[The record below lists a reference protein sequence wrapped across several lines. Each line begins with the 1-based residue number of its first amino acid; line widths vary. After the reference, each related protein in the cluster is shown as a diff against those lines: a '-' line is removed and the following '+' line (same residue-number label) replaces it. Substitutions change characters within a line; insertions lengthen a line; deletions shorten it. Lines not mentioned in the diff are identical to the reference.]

1 MLKTHD
7 CGKLTKQDVGKTVV
21 LNGWVQRWRDL
32 GGVLFIDLRDRSGIV
47 QLVFSPEYSREAH
60 EIADRARSEWVLAVK
75 GQVVERDPETY
86 NPNLP
91 TGEIEVRVT
100 DIEILNT
107 AKTPPFPIEDG
118 IDVDEAVRLK
128 YRYLDLR
135 RPEMQR
141 TLELRAKAMRVFR
154 EYLDAHGFIEVE
166 TPILTRSTPEGA
178 RDYLVPSRVH
188 PGEFFALPQS
198 PQLFKQLLMIAGLER
213 YYQIARCFRD
223 EDLRADRQPEFTQV
237 DIETSFLSRDQ
248 LLELMEGL
256 IARLFKETI
265 GVDVPTP
272 FRRISYDEAIHKYGS
287 DKPDLRFGLEIV
299 DVTDI
304 VRNSDVKVFASV
316 AASGGVVKALNAK
329 GCAGWSRKELDDLQP
344 FAVRYGGKGLAWITV
359 KDGEWRGPI
368 VKFFKPEEI
377 AALTERLGVEEGD
390 LLCFSADKLETAA
403 NVMGNLRLKVARD
416 LGLIDEGRFEFA
428 WIVDFPLLGWNEEEK
443 RWEALHHPF
452 TRPRDEDLPLFDTDP
467 GAIRAQAY
475 DLVLN
480 GYEVGGGSMRIY
492 RRDVQEKM
500 FRALG
505 FTLEEAKERFGFFL
519 DAFEYGTPPHGGIA
533 FGFDRLV
540 MLLAG
545 RTNLRETIAF
555 PKTASATDLLTDAP
569 SEVTERQLEELHI
582 RLSAK
587 AQAEL
592 ARKRAAAEKAASA
605 ADGEVSADAQGAQSA
620 SANDP
625 GAGA

>member
-1 MLKTHD
+1 MLLKTHD
-7 CGKLTKQDVGKTVV
+7 CGHLTKQDVGRTVV

-32 GGVLFIDLRDRSGIV
+32 GGVLFIDLRDRSGII
-47 QLVFSPEYSREAH
+47 QLVFSPEFSREAH
-60 EIADRARSEWVLAVK
+60 EIADRARIEYVLAVR

-91 TGEIEVRVT
+91 TGEIEVRVAEV
-100 DIEILNT
+100 EILNT
-107 AKTPPFPIEDG
+107 AKTPPFAIEDG

-128 YRYLDLR
+128 YR
-135 RPEMQR
+135 
-141 TLELRAKAMRVFR
+141 F
-154 EYLDAHGFIEVE
+154 
-166 TPILTRSTPEGA
+166 STPEGA

-198 PQLFKQLLMIAGLER
+198 PQLFKQLLMIAGMER

-248 LLELMEGL
+248 LLDLMEGM
-256 IARLFKETI
+256 IVHLFRETI
-265 GVDVPTP
+265 GVELPRP
-272 FRRISYDEAIHKYGS
+272 FRRITWDEAIHKYGS

-304 VRNSDVKVFASV
+304 VRDSDVKVFASV

-329 GCAGWSRKELDDLQP
+329 GCANWSRKELDDLQP

-377 AALTERLGVEEGD
+377 AALSERLGVEEGD
-390 LLCFSADKLETAA
+390 LLCFSADKLKIAA
-403 NVMGNLRLKVARD
+403 NVMGQLRLKVARD
-416 LGLIDEGRFEFA
+416 LGLIDESRFEIA
-428 WIVDFPLLGWNEEEK
+428 WVIDFPLLAWNEEEK
-443 RWEALHHPF
+443 RWEAENHPF
-452 TRPRDEDLPLFDTDP
+452 TRPRDEDVPLFDSDP
-467 GAIRAQAY
+467 GAMRAQAY

-480 GYEVGGGSMRIY
+480 GYEVGGGSMRIF
-492 RRDVQEKM
+492 RRDMQEKM
-500 FRALG
+500 FRTLG
-505 FTLEEAKERFGFFL
+505 FTMEEAREKFGFFM
-519 DAFEYGTPPHGGIA
+519 DALEYGTPPHGGIA
-533 FGFDRLV
+533 FGLDRLV

-545 RTNLRETIAF
+545 RDNLRETIAF
-555 PKTASATDLLTDAP
+555 PKTASASDPMTDAP

-592 ARKRAAAEKAASA
+592 ARKRTAAAGGASAEGKETDEDGAAS
-605 ADGEVSADAQGAQSA
+605 GGDA
-620 SANDP
+620 
-625 GAGA
+625 